1 MLNVLIIDDEPNVRL
16 GLRKIVPWEEN
27 GFRVC
32 GEGVDA
38 EDGFEKIINLNP
50 DIVLIDI
57 KMPGKLGTDVIRDAR
72 KEGFRGKFVI
82 VSGYSNF
89 EYAKDAIKY
98 GVKSYILKP
107 IDEDELIEILL
118 QLAEEIKDEKKLE
131 DDKPLL
137 KEINLKKIIFHK
149 DVDIEKK
156 YFTYENFQLALV
168 SINSKDGDNIDY
180 NNELIQAYLKNYDDI
195 EVITLDG
202 FVGVLFEDVKKRM
215 VKSILKKLASKINE
229 EKEKTVFIT
238 VGEQVNSIK
247 LVYNSYKRARNLM
260 DKKFLYLE
268 EEIIFEEDEKKYN
281 VDNILDIKN
290 HINKIYSFVE
300 VNDMD
305 RLNEAIMELKDYVI
319 KREYSEKQIKIIS
332 IEIFL
337 ELKAK
342 LIKDYNLNEEDLLE
356 SEEIIKEIYSKISLD
371 GTINYLLD
379 NFMNISKK
387 LVTQSAGNSVK
398 RIINYMEKNYY
409 KDLKL
414 ESLANIFN
422 YNSAYLGKLLKSTIG
437 ESFNTHLD
445 KIRIEKAKKLLVNDK
460 LKVYQVCEKVGY
472 KNIDYFHSKF
482 KKYVGTSPR
491 NYKKENENGK
501 TLVEIVDMAIS
512 DNA

>member
-16 GLRKIVPWEEN
+16 GLRQIVPWEEN

-38 EDGFEKIINLNP
+38 EDGFAKIISLNP

-72 KEGFRGKFVI
+72 KQGFKGKFII

-118 QLAEEIKDEKKLE
+118 QLAEEIKYEKKLE
-131 DDKPLL
+131 NDKPLL
-137 KEINLKKIIFHK
+137 KEINLKKIIFHQ

-156 YFTYENFQLALV
+156 YFSYDSFQLALV
-168 SINSKDGDNIDY
+168 SINSRNGDSIDY
-180 NNELIQAYLKNYDDI
+180 KDNELIFESLKNYNDI
-195 EVITLDG
+195 EVITIDG
-202 FVGVLFEDVKKRM
+202 FIGILFEDVKKRR
-215 VKSILKKLASKINE
+215 VKSTLKELVNRLNM
-229 EKEKTVFIT
+229 EKDISIFIT
-238 VGEQVNSIK
+238 VGEQVDSIK
-247 LVYNSYKRARNLM
+247 LICDSYKKAKDLM
-260 DKKFLYLE
+260 GKKFLYLE
-268 EEIIFEEDEKKYN
+268 EQIVFEEKEN
-281 VDNILDIKN
+281 QNDNSMLDIKS
-290 HINKIYSFVE
+290 HISKIYSFVE
-300 VNDMD
+300 VNDTE
-305 RLNEAIMELKDYVI
+305 RLNEAMMELKNYII
-319 KREYSEKQIKIIS
+319 KRKYSEKQIKIIS

-337 ELKAK
+337 ELKTK
-342 LIKDYNLNEEDLLE
+342 LIKDYNLNEEELLK
-356 SEEIIKEIYSKISLD
+356 SEEIIKEIYSKISLNS
-371 GTINYLLD
+371 TINYLLD
-379 NFMNISKK
+379 NFIKISKR
-387 LVTQSAGNSVK
+387 LVMESSGNGVK

-445 KIRIEKAKKLLVNDK
+445 KIRIEKAKKLLVKDK

-491 NYKKENENGK
+491 NYKKENEKGK
-501 TLVEIVDMAIS
+501 TLVEIVDIAIG
-512 DNA
+512 DNC